1 MVMDELLEQ
10 DWKPSDGI
18 ELEDAALKSIK
29 ETNNVS
35 IVAGPGA
42 GKTELLAHKAGYL
55 IETGVCPNPKRILA
69 ISFKVDAATN
79 LQERVEKR
87 YGEEVSRRFESKTF
101 DSFAKGL
108 LDQFLNALP
117 EEYKPA
123 KQYEIISDERLVDDI
138 IKRYITDT
146 NIYYPAWQHE
156 YNFFRVNSLLKETR
170 LPLSTIDNDL
180 YHWINERL
188 WKVLLKGKN
197 NLNSSLT
204 FPMISILTEYL
215 LRENPLIIK
224 SLQATYS
231 HIFLDEFQDT
241 TYIQYDLLKTAFL
254 YSESII
260 TTVGDNKQ
268 RIMGWAGA
276 LKNAFEIYNNDFN
289 ATQFTLLNNF
299 RSAPKLIYIQ
309 NVFSKTLNNTSVD
322 AIPAGEWSAEDGIC
336 EIWTFK
342 SHKNEANVLAGKIK
356 EWMDSENLA
365 PRDFCIIVKQQ
376 EHIYAAEIIQALS
389 KLNIKSRIEKEFQDL
404 LSDEFILL
412 SLNLLKLCG
421 EEKLPDLWMDFTE
434 TIIEIK
440 YKSSELKDINILTI
454 EKELLKT
461 LKTIKDIF
469 SDTDE
474 TNFEANFQKIMY
486 TVVDFLG
493 EENIKSSYPKYNQKN
508 YIEDRIQ
515 RMIKNLNYYEHASL
529 RDLVQEFYGECS
541 IPIMTI
547 HKSKGLEYKTVI
559 FVGLE
564 DAAFWSFKTQK
575 EADKNAFFVA
585 LSRAKQRII
594 FTVSR
599 EREILK
605 YGKPVNA
612 MQDVK
617 EISELLKILVDAKI
631 PVVKENEHTLNI

>member
-1 MVMDELLEQ
+1 MVRNKVSEQ

-18 ELEDAALKSIK
+18 ELEDAALNSIK

-55 IETGVCPNPKRILA
+55 IETGLCPYPKKILA
-69 ISFKVDAATN
+69 ISFKGDAASN

-87 YGEEVSRRFESKTF
+87 YGKDVSSRFESKTF

-108 LDQFLNALP
+108 LDQYLYAIP

-123 KQYEIISDERLVDDI
+123 KQYEIISDEKLLDDI
-138 IKRYITDT
+138 IKGYITDT
-146 NIYYPAWQHE
+146 NIYYPTWQHE
-156 YNFFRVNSLLKETR
+156 YNLSRVKKLLTETR
-170 LPLSTIDNDL
+170 LPLSTLDNDL
-180 YHWINERL
+180 YYWINERL
-188 WKVLLKGKN
+188 WKVLLKGKSN
-197 NLNSSLT
+197 FISSLT
-204 FPMISILTEYL
+204 FPMISILVEYL
-215 LRENPLIIK
+215 FRKNPLIIK

-231 HIFLDEFQDT
+231 HVFLDEFQDT
-241 TYIQYDLLKTAFL
+241 TYIQYDLLKTVFL
-254 YSESII
+254 DSGSII
-260 TTVGDNKQ
+260 TSVGDNKQ

-276 LKNAFEIYNNDFN
+276 LQNAFEVYNKDFK
-289 ATQFTLLNNF
+289 ATKFTLLNNF
-299 RSAPKLIYIQ
+299 RSAPRLIYIQ
-309 NVFSKTLNNTSVD
+309 NIFSKTLNKTSIDV
-322 AIPAGEWSAEDGIC
+322 IPAGDWGEDDGIC

-342 SHKNEANVLAGKIK
+342 NHKNEAEILAKNIE
-356 EWMDSENLA
+356 EWMEFEDIT
-365 PRDFCIIVKQQ
+365 PKDFCVIVKQQ

-389 KLNIKSRIEKEFQDL
+389 NLNIKSRIEKEFQDL
-404 LSDEFILL
+404 LSDELILF
-412 SLNLLKLCG
+412 SLNLLKLCTD
-421 EEKLPDLWMDFTE
+421 EKSPDLWLSFTE
-434 TIIEIK
+434 DIIELK
-440 YKSSELKDINILTI
+440 YKSTDLEDINILSI
-454 EKELLKT
+454 EKELSKT

-469 SDTDE
+469 SNVDE
-474 TNFEANFQKIMY
+474 TNFETEFQNIMY
-486 TVVDFLG
+486 MVLKFLG
-493 EENIKSSYPKYNQKN
+493 EENIKSTYPKYSQKN
-508 YIEDRIQ
+508 YIENRIEK
-515 RMIKNLNYYEHASL
+515 MIKNLNYHEQASL
-529 RDLVQEFYGECS
+529 KDLIQEFCGEYS

-605 YGKPVNA
+605 FGKPINTI
-612 MQDVK
+612 QNVK
-617 EISELLKILVDAKI
+617 EISELLQTLVDANVPI
-631 PVVKENEHTLNI
+631 IKESEHTTND

>member
-1 MVMDELLEQ
+1 MRNKMLEQ
-10 DWKPSDGI
+10 DWKPSDDI
-18 ELEDAALKSIK
+18 ELEDAALDSIK

-35 IVAGPGA
+35 VVAGPGA

-55 IETGVCPNPKRILA
+55 IQTGLCPYPKKILA
-69 ISFKVDAATN
+69 ISFKVDAASN

-87 YGEEVSRRFESKTF
+87 YGKDVSSRFESKTF

-108 LDQFLNALP
+108 LDQFLNGLP
-117 EEYKPA
+117 EEYQPA
-123 KQYEIISDERLVDDI
+123 KQYEIISDERLVGNI
-138 IKRYITDT
+138 IKGYITDT
-146 NIYYPAWQHE
+146 NIYYPTWQHE
-156 YNFFRVNSLLKETR
+156 YNLLRVNKLLKETR
-170 LPLSTIDNDL
+170 LPLSTLDDDL
-180 YHWINERL
+180 YYWINKRL
-188 WKVLLKGKN
+188 WNVLLKGKN

-204 FPMISILTEYL
+204 FPMISILVEYL
-215 LRENPLIIK
+215 LRKNPLVVK
-224 SLQATYS
+224 LLQATYS

-254 YSESII
+254 DSESII

-276 LKNAFEIYNNDFN
+276 LPNAFEVFNKDFN
-289 ATQFTLLNNF
+289 AKQFTLLNNF

-309 NVFSKTLNNTSVD
+309 NLFSKTLNKASVD
-322 AIPAGEWSAEDGIC
+322 VIPAGIWDEEEGDC

-342 SHKNEANVLAGKIK
+342 DHKNEANVLARKIK
-356 EWMDSENLA
+356 EWMGTKSLS
-365 PRDFCIIVKQQ
+365 PRDLCIIVKQQ
-376 EHIYAAEIIQALS
+376 EHVYAAEIIQALS

-404 LSDEFILL
+404 LSDELILL
-412 SLNLLKLCG
+412 SLNLFKLCG
-421 EEKLPDLWMDFTE
+421 EEKLPNLWIDFME

-440 YKSSELKDINILTI
+440 YKSSDLEDINILNV
-454 EKELLKT
+454 EKDLLKA
-461 LKTIKDIF
+461 LKTIKDIY
-469 SDTDE
+469 SNVNE
-474 TNFEANFQKIMY
+474 VNFGNEFKEIMN
-486 TVVDFLG
+486 VAVEFLG

-515 RMIKNLNYYEHASL
+515 RMIKNLNYYEQASL
-529 RDLVQEFYGECS
+529 KDLIQEFYGENS

-547 HKSKGLEYKTVI
+547 HKSKGLEYNTVI

-585 LSRAKQRII
+585 LSRAKQRVI
-594 FTVSR
+594 FTISK

-617 EISELLKILVDAKI
+617 EVSELLKILVDAKV
-631 PVVKENEHTLNI
+631 PVVKENEHTF